1 VYKTKGLA
9 GKSESRVLIADI
21 ESVSIRQSA
30 LDRFLGIGTVML
42 HLKDGARERL
52 AGLKNPD
59 VIQRKLEALLPHAK
73 QT

>member
-1 VYKTKGLA
+1 
-9 GKSESRVLIADI
+9 
-21 ESVSIRQSA
+21 
-30 LDRFLGIGTVML
+30 ML

-59 VIQRKLEALLPHAK
+59 VIQRKLEALLPLAK